1 MNEQQ
6 YETLLEL
13 AKRELE
19 TAQYEKD
26 WGNYIEGITDM
37 AYALKDYDL
46 MNRLDNRLWLM
57 WELKRQEGNK

>member
-26 WGNYIEGITDM
+26 WANYIEGITDM